1 MTPDT
6 PTRLLVSLNEGAKAI
21 GVCRAKFYELL
32 AEGQIE
38 SVKIGSRRLIVQESL
53 ISYVENLKAKAT
65 NKADL

>member
-1 MTPDT
+1 MTDT

-38 SVKIGSRRLIVQESL
+38 NVKIGSRRLIVQESL
-53 ISYVENLKAKAT
+53 VSYVEKLKAEAAIKAG
-65 NKADL
+65 L